1 MIKIDKSQ
9 IVSVVEF
16 GTSKISVLIGT
27 YCKDGKIKVLGF
39 AHEESDG
46 CVCKGEIVDMPKA
59 TRIFHDVLTKAE
71 YLADIEWDS
80 QKVYVSVTGV
90 HINSVPG
97 HGALLIENPTHKV
110 EQKDIDK
117 VYQLASVAPILDQ
130 DIIKINSIAGH
141 LLLDERICKTPLE
154 QIGSKLEAHTHIIT
168 GSKARIENT
177 LAPLRDAH
185 VENPKPIF
193 AGLVSAMIA
202 VNDREQ
208 EKGVLFLDIGA
219 GTTEYLLLCEQGIY
233 SSGIVAA
240 GIDHIINDISIAYQ
254 LSFKEGKIVYEA
266 ATQKTAESGGYIE
279 IMDESVGKSL
289 HSRKVQTEVVFNI
302 INMRLKEIFEIVKN
316 KSKMQTEQQ
325 AFASLVVI
333 AGGGGL
339 LGATEECAKLIFN
352 IPLRIHTKNELN
364 NYSYYDDELLQPQN
378 TMIAGLL
385 EHGLKHSTKS
395 SIIQNLDRD
404 LTMMLSKAFKK
415 VKTALKM

>member
-39 AHEESDG
+39 AHEESDS
-46 CVCKGEIVDMPKA
+46 CICKGEIVDMPKA
-59 TRIFHDVLTKAE
+59 TSIFQNVLKKAE
-71 YLADIEWDS
+71 EIADIEWDPS
-80 QKVYVSVTGV
+80 KVYVSVTGA

-97 HGALLIENPTHKV
+97 HGTLLIKNPAHKV
-110 EQKDIDK
+110 EQKHITD
-117 VYQLASVAPILDQ
+117 VYQFASVAPILDQ
-130 DIIKINSIAGH
+130 NIIKINSIAGH
-141 LLLDERICKTPLE
+141 LLLDGRICKNPLE
-154 QIGSKLEAHTHIIT
+154 QVGSKLEAYTHIIT
-168 GSKARIENT
+168 GTKARIENT
-177 LAPLRDAH
+177 LAPIRDAH

-202 VNDREQ
+202 VNDKEQ
-208 EKGVLFLDIGA
+208 EKGVLFLDMGA

-254 LSFKEGKIVYEA
+254 LSFKEAKIVYEA
-266 ATQKTAESGGYIE
+266 ATHTMAESGGYIE
-279 IMDESVGKSL
+279 IMDESGGKSL
-289 HSRKVQTEVVFNI
+289 PPRKIQTEVVFNI

-339 LGATEECAKLIFN
+339 LGVTEECAKLIFD
-352 IPLRIHTKNELN
+352 IPVRIHTRNKLN
-364 NYSYYDDELLQPQN
+364 NYSSYDEELLLPQN

-395 SIIQNLDRD
+395 SIIQSFDRD
-404 LTMMLSKAFKK
+404 LTMMLSKAIRK
-415 VKTALKM
+415 VKTALKI